1 MINKNACKSV
11 FIYIGGIVM
20 KRFFVYLIAF
30 MSLLAARAETVSQK
44 QAQQLA
50 HLFFNEAAGRVTA
63 PPKLIYNGRKLT
75 TGRLFTPF
83 YVYNTS
89 LGGFVIISAENKAYP
104 ILGFSLKDNFD
115 PERIGETEKELLISY
130 ANEIELV
137 RYDTTP
143 VDGAIW
149 AWQHY
154 ADYVHSIL
162 NAPYIATDPKLT
174 LEEAQDVVERG
185 VEKDD
190 AIYSDMYTPE
200 QWRDMILDE
209 LRAKESVPLV
219 IVGIRELFPMVAYGY
234 QGDYFRLEMSKRNSW
249 LMRLNATEVVSSAMI
264 SVVGN
269 PLQMLEEEELDIPFQ
284 DHDAF
289 LAEVN
294 RIEDTRAAVS
304 SIDLPVFDDKPLV
317 RPLGSGHYEILLP
330 EPVASATVYNIAG
343 AILKHQTFHD
353 TNVANIDIA
362 SEPTGFY
369 FVRVVGESGTP
380 YGLKIYR

>member
-1 MINKNACKSV
+1 
-11 FIYIGGIVM
+11 M
-20 KRFFVYLIAF
+20 KRFVVYLIAF

-115 PERIGETEKELLISY
+115 PERIGETEKELLLSY

-162 NAPYIATDPKLT
+162 NAPYVATDPKLT
-174 LEEAQDVVERG
+174 LDEAQDVVERG

-200 QWRDMILDE
+200 QWRDMILEE

-304 SIDLPVFDDKPLV
+304 SIDIPIFDDKPLV

-369 FVRVVGESGTP
+369 FIRVVSESGTP